1 MISRARRNFLPIRR
15 FDLRVYSF
23 WRVAFRGVFRF
34 AVFTR
39 QKFFVRDRFRN
50 VLLFVLFAVELFL
63 EVFFAAV
70 CFV

>member
-1 MISRARRNFLPIRR
+1 MISRVRRNFLPIRR

-39 QKFFVRDRFRN
+39 KFFVRDRFRN
-50 VLLFVLFAVELFL
+50 VLLFVLFAVEFFL
-63 EVFFAAV
+63 EVFFAADS
-70 CFV
+70 FA